1 MAEPKIKYDRQLRYP
16 DHSSLPNHPFAL
28 PHSTVF
34 HFALKLF
41 SLETVFPRKKKSILL
56 KFDFCLV
63 PFLFSMVKS
72 IRKKKQERFFL
83 DI

>member
-41 SLETVFPRKKKSILL
+41 SLETVFPRKKSILL

-63 PFLFSMVKS
+63 PFLFSMVKVFGKRS
-72 IRKKKQERFFL
+72 KNDFS
-83 DI
+83 